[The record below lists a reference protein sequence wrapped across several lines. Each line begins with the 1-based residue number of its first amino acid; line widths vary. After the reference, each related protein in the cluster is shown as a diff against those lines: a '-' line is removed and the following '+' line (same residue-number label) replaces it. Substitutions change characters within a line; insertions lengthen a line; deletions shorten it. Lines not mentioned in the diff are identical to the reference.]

1 MICDLLREYKSKSVI
16 FIFLALVKMWKIMNV
31 AFSLIALNALALA
44 FYGMRAVDPPAK
56 KEGGYSE

>member
-44 FYGMRAVDPPAK
+44 FYGMQPVDPPAK
-56 KEGGYSE
+56 KEGAGY